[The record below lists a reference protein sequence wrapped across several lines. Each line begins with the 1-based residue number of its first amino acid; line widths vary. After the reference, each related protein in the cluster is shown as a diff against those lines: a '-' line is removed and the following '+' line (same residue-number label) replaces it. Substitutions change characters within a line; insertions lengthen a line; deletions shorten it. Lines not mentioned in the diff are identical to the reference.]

1 MFKGRSE
8 MHKRGAPH
16 VCECCCM
23 SIVALEIEC
32 SKHVDSFFF
41 WCIAF
46 VALKKKNTVPMWW
59 DFSFALDSSSK
70 ECSNVKIG

>member
-8 MHKRGAPH
+8 MHKRGVPH

-32 SKHVDSFFF
+32 SKHVNSFSFFVD
-41 WCIAF
+41 CIY
-46 VALKKKNTVPMWW
+46 
-59 DFSFALDSSSK
+59 SFEEEEYSTHVVGFFF
-70 ECSNVKIG
+70 CIGF